1 MTENTIEMGEPLSF
15 GSLTVYPLYARS
27 TALEYQLL
35 DEGLAAG
42 TVKISELNE
51 SGSVP
56 ELMVE
61 NRGDSRLLLLE
72 GEELVGAK
80 QNRILNTSVL
90 VPARSQLRIPVSC
103 VERGRWRYDSHNF
116 GTSGHHS
123 SWALRRV
130 LARSVSHSLGKQR
143 GCRSDQMRVWE
154 EIEAEQSALAV
165 ASCTAAMS
173 DTFKSISASV
183 KEFNDNLPSPPSAS
197 GMLVAIGSQFVALD
211 LFDSERTCRH
221 AWTRMLTG
229 YTVDALRGSEE
240 KTRPTQDQARD
251 CLERLTHATWTPV
264 ETVGDGQEYRAD
276 SMKGEN
282 AIKLCLDD
290 CAVHSRV
297 LFEALS

>member
-1 MTENTIEMGEPLSF
+1 MAEKMIDLGEPLSF

-90 VPARSQLRIPVSC
+90 VPARSQLKIPVSC
-103 VERGRWRYDSHNF
+103 VERGRWRYDSRKC
-116 GTSGHHS
+116 GASGHHS

-211 LFDSERTCRH
+211 LFDS
-221 AWTRMLTG
+221 
-229 YTVDALRGSEE
+229 DARV
-240 KTRPTQDQARD
+240 
-251 CLERLTHATWTPV
+251 ATP
-264 ETVGDGQEYRAD
+264 GPG
-276 SMKGEN
+276 
-282 AIKLCLDD
+282 C
-290 CAVHSRV
+290 
-297 LFEALS
+297 